1 MKFFV
6 VPDSSERW
14 QTVMS
19 LSGRLVLPL
28 TLAIAGSFHFLI
40 LPRKMSA
47 IVAPSSLRPLS
58 MPLDVVGDRH
68 RAEHG
73 RDVDGVALL
82 LGGRLLLG
90 LHRRVGGAEVDGAGR
105 ELGDAAAR
113 ADGLVVDRGA
123 RRVLEARGPLG
134 VDRRREGRAGAV
146 DRAALLGAA
155 RRAGAAARA
164 PPDGLSSLLPHAARP
179 SASAAADPAASHW
192 LDLTSEHLIGFVA
205 LVRPQASNARPC
217 SLLPTRG
224 WDVKSV

>member
-19 LSGRLVLPL
+19 LSGRLVLRADLGDRGVVPL
-28 TLAIAGSFHFLI
+28 LDLAEEDVGDRRAVELEA
-40 LPRKMSA
+40 LVDP
-47 IVAPSSLRPLS
+47 V
-58 MPLDVVGDRH
+58 DVVGDGH

-82 LGGRLLLG
+82 LGGVLLLG
-90 LHRRVGGAEVDGAGR
+90 LHRRVGGAEVDGARR

-113 ADGLVVDRGA
+113 ADRLVVDRGA

-134 VDRRREGRAGAV
+134 VDRRGKVAPAPLMVPPCLAPPSSSCCSTRRPTGSRRCCRTRRGRA
-146 DRAALLGAA
+146 RA
-155 RRAGAAARA
+155 RRPTA
-164 PPDGLSSLLPHAARP
+164 
-179 SASAAADPAASHW
+179 AASHW

-205 LVRPQASNARPC
+205 LVEPAGFQRTAG
-217 SLLPTRG
+217 SLLPTGG